1 MSKSKPKTFRRN
13 QWDDYED
20 DYNSDYKSA
29 VDRRKEKQI
38 RNLVRSKNVQGLMEI
53 DHDDGLYDWGP
64 EIKR

>member
-1 MSKSKPKTFRRN
+1 MSKSKPKNYGRRDF
-13 QWDDYED
+13 DDEYYD
-20 DYNSDYKSA
+20 NDRKSA

-53 DHDDGLYDWGP
+53 DHDDGLYDWGS